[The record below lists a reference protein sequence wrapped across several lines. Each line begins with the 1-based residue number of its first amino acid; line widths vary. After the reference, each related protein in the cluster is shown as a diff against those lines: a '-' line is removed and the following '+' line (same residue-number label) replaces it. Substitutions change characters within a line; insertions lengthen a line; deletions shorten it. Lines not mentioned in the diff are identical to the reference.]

1 MPKEV
6 RLPQL
11 GQTMEEGT
19 IVTALVKV
27 GDTVKKGDVL
37 FEIETDKATLEM
49 ESPAE
54 GFVRKILIEVGQTVP
69 VGTPVLI
76 LGRQDE
82 EISQSY
88 IDSLTG
94 SETSTVSPSPVKKS
108 SSSSAAI
115 PASSSPA
122 QQPASPPAPGA
133 AALPEGTRVICL
145 PQLGQTMEE
154 GTIVTVLIQV
164 GDEVKKGDVLFE
176 IETDKATLEMESPA
190 AGFVKAVLAEVGQTL
205 PINTPILILAD
216 KEVEIAQACI
226 DSIKSGGPAT
236 ATPSPQAPVPT
247 TAQPPTAAATTPI
260 ATGGRVFASPRA
272 KMVAA
277 QLGLDLARIS
287 ASSGA
292 VRITEAD
299 VRKAAQGG
307 IAPAATMAT
316 VSAKYGLGQRIA
328 INRLQRIVGEKML
341 LSKQTI
347 PCFYLNIQ
355 VDMTELVKLRTRM
368 NKSGDVK
375 ISFNDFI
382 IKAVAMGL
390 RHYPIMTGRLDGD
403 HIQMAETIDIGLA
416 ISTDLG
422 LVAPIVK
429 NTGAKS
435 LREIAVYCQGLIDRA
450 RTEKLSL
457 DDLTGGCITVSNL
470 GGFGIDSFIPIV
482 VPGQTSILGVGRIND
497 VCLPMDGNIMVR
509 KVMNLNLSVDH
520 KVANGADAA
529 QFLDFV
535 KKALEHTDNFTQ

>member
-19 IVTALVKV
+19 IVTSLVKV
-27 GDTVKKGDVL
+27 GDKVSKGDVL

-54 GFVRKILIEVGQTVP
+54 GYVRKILIDVGQTVA

-76 LGRQDE
+76 LGEQNE
-82 EISQSY
+82 EISQTY
-88 IDSLTG
+88 IDSLSGLQT
-94 SETSTVSPSPVKKS
+94 SAASTPAVETPPVPSSSTPAPSTPAQQSSPSP
-108 SSSSAAI
+108 ATGTAE
-115 PASSSPA
+115 
-122 QQPASPPAPGA
+122 
-133 AALPEGTRVICL
+133 LPEGSRVISL

-154 GTIVTVLIQV
+154 GTIVTTLIKI

-190 AGFVKAVLAEVGQTL
+190 AGFVKVILVEVGQTL
-205 PINTPILILAD
+205 PINTPILILAAKD
-216 KEVEIAQACI
+216 VEISQACI
-226 DSIKSGGPAT
+226 ESIKSGGA
-236 ATPSPQAPVPT
+236 APVIKPTEASAPT
-247 TAQPPTAAATTPI
+247 TAQSVEAPAERPI
-260 ATGGRVFASPRA
+260 PTGGRVFASPRA

-277 QLGLDLARIS
+277 QLGVDLTRIS
-287 ASSGA
+287 PSPSA

-299 VRKAAQGG
+299 VRKAAQTGTASTAA
-307 IAPAATMAT
+307 AP
-316 VSAKYGLGQRIA
+316 AKYGPGQRIA
-328 INRLQRIVGEKML
+328 INRLQRIVAEKML

-355 VDMTELVKLRTRM
+355 VDMTELVKIRTKL

-390 RHYPIMTGRLDGD
+390 QHYPIMTGHLDGD
-403 HIQMAETIDIGLA
+403 YIQLADTIDIGLA
-416 ISTDLG
+416 ISTEQG

-429 NTGAKS
+429 DVGTKT
-435 LREIAVYCQGLIDRA
+435 LREIAVYCKGLIDRTRA
-450 RTEKLSL
+450 DKLSL

-535 KKALEHTDNFTQ
+535 KKTLEHTDNFTT